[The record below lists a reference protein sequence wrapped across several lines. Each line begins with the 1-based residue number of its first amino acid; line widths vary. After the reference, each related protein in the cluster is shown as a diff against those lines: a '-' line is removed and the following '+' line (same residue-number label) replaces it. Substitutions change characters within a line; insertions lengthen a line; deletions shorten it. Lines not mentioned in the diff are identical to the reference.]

1 MRAFNHLSILLT
13 DSQVQILFDIADV
26 GNKGYISYPDL
37 VAEIHTHIQ
46 EIIEQ
51 DPVAHQK
58 LRKKKELEEFRQRAA
73 AKKFAEQQHGLMAEL
88 AEQNRQEEKCIERIR
103 RFLQQTEVNIASLS
117 DDVAKRGGVDA
128 VLGTKNHSADTQL
141 ESLRTAT
148 EDAEKMLAELLK
160 IHERTEARVAIFQEK
175 IKMAQE
181 ALDLATDMD
190 VAVDHNETRQ
200 LSVLDGKAAGEMKSK
215 RKRGEK
221 QKATQGSLQQNGDEA
236 ARRAEVEAAAK
247 ALFNAVEVDSSGQ
260 ATVQALIKVVES
272 EQRGDW
278 NKFTDFFVDKL
289 RAAASVDVDMQRWS
303 SKLDGAALMRMVAPL
318 SRSHSWPGALASP
331 SAQKFPPNNFSH
343 LVLDEEAS
351 QLLEHTITSSA
362 LEHSDTPNRKP
373 RTFKLTVSV
382 NPLVNEPTEIEV
394 QATDIHDLHRK
405 VKKELR
411 LDNHLDIRL
420 SAEAQST
427 LPQGASPRE
436 LRSLSELPSPARI
449 QVWKRDEFQ
458 FEDSIL
464 EMADDELHRPIVK
477 RSQSVPL
484 LGTAGSEQN
493 SKDDSD
499 EESDGQMDLS
509 ELRAAF
515 SAVGAASYRQSVK
528 LDAAAQGIISSLTSE
543 SALSTQEAHA
553 TAAKHKS
560 AVFTD
565 PSAQLPTA
573 SAAALENV
581 LRPPTAPQHVPS
593 EIARKPP
600 LPQTLSGSHL
610 CRNGVSISQHEL
622 ARQQEEKLT
631 AVAEALRTP
640 PAAIQGLAWSASAF
654 PSQWSGAEVAPTRD
668 LGYVPVRPWGFST
681 PRSQTP
687 ARLASLGTET
697 TSGLP
702 VVVHSAAHNG
712 YVLGMSKLGKPGRS
726 LRLRSAAVLDGPS
739 SLRSTLPPVWSSRSI
754 ATLVPTLPVE
764 PVSRAVMPHAVF
776 LSATPRV
783 GSAGQTVGLAG
794 SDFGHYKNKPNSA
807 PTRGSTTNF
816 KFSVRTPLQHKVI

>member
-1 MRAFNHLSILLT
+1 MHTGCCCCCWCCRIWKPLRAVLLSQRDLTGYSLDDIHAAFHSTDTRKDDQLGITDVIRAFNQLSILLT

-103 RFLQQTEVNIASLS
+103 RFLQQTEVNISSLS

-160 IHERTEARVAIFQEK
+160 IHECTEARVAMFQEK

-181 ALDLATDMD
+181 A
-190 VAVDHNETRQ
+190 
-200 LSVLDGKAAGEMKSK
+200 
-215 RKRGEK
+215 
-221 QKATQGSLQQNGDEA
+221 
-236 ARRAEVEAAAK
+236 
-247 ALFNAVEVDSSGQ
+247 F
-260 ATVQALIKVVES
+260 
-272 EQRGDW
+272 
-278 NKFTDFFVDKL
+278 
-289 RAAASVDVDMQRWS
+289 
-303 SKLDGAALMRMVAPL
+303 
-318 SRSHSWPGALASP
+318 GALASP

-343 LVLDEEAS
+343 LDSDEEAC

-405 VKKELR
+405 VKQELR

-449 QVWKRDEFQ
+449 QVWKRDELQ

-528 LDAAAQGIISSLTSE
+528 LDAAVQGIISSLTSE

-573 SAAALENV
+573 SAAPLENV
-581 LRPPTAPQHVPS
+581 LRPLTAPQHVPS

-600 LPQTLSGSHL
+600 LPQTLSGGHL

-640 PAAIQGLAWSASAF
+640 PAAIQGLPWSASAF

-687 ARLASLGTET
+687 ARPASLGTET

-754 ATLVPTLPVE
+754 ATLVPSLPVE

-783 GSAGQTVGLAG
+783 GSAGQTVGLTG
-794 SDFGHYKNKPNSA
+794 SDFGSYKNKPNSA